1 MTLSSDPIA
10 PRDTAY
16 GRWLTARQVHSE
28 DRFHLVRP
36 GLDLAP
42 MGRGDFARY
51 TAEARGCCARRI
63 CPLASG
69 RASGGQTSGPASIA
83 RWRGPEFLTSK
94 RRSASWPATLTRI
107 GVRNTVP

>member
-36 GLDLAP
+36 GLDFAS
-42 MGRGDFARY
+42 MGRGNFARDIQSES
-51 TAEARGCCARRI
+51 EAVALVVSARSLRVA
-63 CPLASG
+63 LQG
-69 RASGGQTSGPASIA
+69 VKHLVQ
-83 RWRGPEFLTSK
+83 
-94 RRSASWPATLTRI
+94 RRSLDGGARSS
-107 GVRNTVP
+107 